1 MFLFVYFIS
10 AWSLKH
16 IDLVTAKTTVRL
28 WHELHV
34 SQKKEHDF
42 QALVSPHNDGIYFA
56 AIRHDEIK
64 SIAFCKRADLTSLQV
79 TMIAHPPEHLNAPVH
94 LLTLLRDNKIV
105 SSNNLRVSQPKWYYE
120 SMFHK

>member
-1 MFLFVYFIS
+1 MS
-10 AWSLKH
+10 AWNLNN

-42 QALVSPHNDGIYFA
+42 QELVSPHKDGIYFA

-64 SIAFCKRADLTSLQV
+64 SIAFCKRVNLTSLHV

-94 LLTLLRDNKIV
+94 LLKLLRDNKID

-120 SMFHK
+120 NMFHK